1 MKTYIWS
8 IWPVEFKKFSGI
20 GKIKPSRAFGCLPK
34 LENENSSS
42 SSWTRRE
49 SPPHKGHRFLA
60 TFLLYFLLALIK
72 FLAKH
77 KMFTEKIILS
87 LYYYICNIVVS
98 KHCSFCQSVKRGKA
112 PGNIDI
118 AIRILKQT

>member
-1 MKTYIWS
+1 MKTYIRS

-49 SPPHKGHRFLA
+49 SPPTRDTDF
-60 TFLLYFLLALIK
+60 
-72 FLAKH
+72 
-77 KMFTEKIILS
+77 
-87 LYYYICNIVVS
+87 
-98 KHCSFCQSVKRGKA
+98 
-112 PGNIDI
+112 
-118 AIRILKQT
+118 